1 MELLIKICAL
11 ALVSTC
17 AGMVLRSVNGNL
29 SFAVKIAS
37 VVMITGSLVVAVGP
51 VISQIEAM
59 VGGNGK
65 ITDYATVVLR
75 ALGIALLAQMTAQIC
90 RDCGEN
96 AAATGVE
103 TAGKS
108 EIFVLCVPLITEII
122 GYAREIL
129 ELG

>member
-51 VISQIEAM
+51 VISQI
-59 VGGNGK
+59 
-65 ITDYATVVLR
+65 
-75 ALGIALLAQMTAQIC
+75 
-90 RDCGEN
+90 
-96 AAATGVE
+96 
-103 TAGKS
+103 
-108 EIFVLCVPLITEII
+108 
-122 GYAREIL
+122 
-129 ELG
+129 